1 MLARMCTFVGGNV
14 KCYSCYGE
22 KYGSFLKLKIELQY
36 NLGSGYILPLG
47 INPQKNWKH
56 GLKEIFTHP
65 FS

>member
-47 INPQKNWKH
+47 INPQKN
-56 GLKEIFTHP
+56 
-65 FS
+65 